1 MSDGMIE
8 KNIREN
14 VAEARGRIEDAARR
28 SGRNSGDIAL
38 VIVSK
43 NRTVEEIQAVLA
55 AGETQIGENRVQE
68 AERKRP
74 ALPGGFS
81 YRMIGH
87 LQRNKA
93 SVAASLFDAIDS
105 VDSLRIAE
113 RVSEESLKLGKTMP
127 ALIQVNSSGESSKH
141 GFAPEEIEKAADEAA
156 KLEGLSLRGLMTI
169 GPLTD
174 EEREIRRAF
183 AETRIL
189 FDKLRAGRRGFD
201 ILSMGMSDDYE
212 AAIEEGST
220 MARIGRAIFERR
232 T

>member
-1 MSDGMIE
+1 
-8 KNIREN
+8 
-14 VAEARGRIEDAARR
+14 
-28 SGRNSGDIAL
+28 
-38 VIVSK
+38 
-43 NRTVEEIQAVLA
+43 
-55 AGETQIGENRVQE
+55 
-68 AERKRP
+68 
-74 ALPGGFS
+74 
-81 YRMIGH
+81 
-87 LQRNKA
+87 NKA

-141 GFAPEEIEKAADEAA
+141 GFAPEEIEKAADEVA
-156 KLEGLSLRGLMTI
+156 KLEGLSLIGLMTI

-174 EEREIRRAF
+174 DEGEIRRAF